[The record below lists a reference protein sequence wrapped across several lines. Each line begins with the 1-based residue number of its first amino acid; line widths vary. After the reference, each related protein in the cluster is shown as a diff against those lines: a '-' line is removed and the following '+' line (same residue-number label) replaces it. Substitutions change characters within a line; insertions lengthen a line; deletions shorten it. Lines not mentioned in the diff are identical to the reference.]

1 MPIPV
6 TAADRIG
13 ARSLIILEKSIVAN
27 NIEDS
32 LVKFGLDEVDAET
45 KKKIAALIA
54 GVPKRRKTG
63 IRDYADSYGTDNIKS
78 KFELILAAILK
89 LYPEA
94 INSSTR
100 IVDEFKELNYPNV
113 ELFKLISSSVDWK
126 TKGDSLALVVSQL
139 TDVSVVEDVEDVV
152 DDLLDIE

>member
-1 MPIPV
+1 M
-6 TAADRIG
+6 
-13 ARSLIILEKSIVAN
+13 AN

-32 LVKFGLDEVDAET
+32 FVEFGLADVDEET

-63 IRDYADSYGTDNIKS
+63 IRDYADSYGTDDIKS

-100 IVDEFKELNYPNV
+100 IVDEFKELNYPDV
-113 ELFKLISSSVDWK
+113 ELFKLISSLVDWK

-139 TDVSVVEDVEDVV
+139 TDVSVVEDVV

>member
-1 MPIPV
+1 
-6 TAADRIG
+6 
-13 ARSLIILEKSIVAN
+13 VAN

-32 LVKFGLDEVDAET
+32 LVKFGLDGVDAET
-45 KKKIAALIA
+45 KEKIAALIA

-63 IRDYADSYGTDNIKS
+63 IREYAESYGTDNIKS

-100 IVDEFKELNYPNV
+100 IVDEFKELNYPDV
-113 ELFKLISSSVDWK
+113 ELFKLISNLVNWK

>member
-1 MPIPV
+1 
-6 TAADRIG
+6 
-13 ARSLIILEKSIVAN
+13 VAN

-32 LVKFGLDEVDAET
+32 LVKFGLNEVDAET

-63 IRDYADSYGTDNIKS
+63 IRDYADSYGTDDIKS

-100 IVDEFKELNYPNV
+100 IVDEFKELNYPDV
-113 ELFKLISSSVDWK
+113 ELFKLISSLVDWK

>member
-1 MPIPV
+1 M
-6 TAADRIG
+6 
-13 ARSLIILEKSIVAN
+13 
-27 NIEDS
+27 
-32 LVKFGLDEVDAET
+32 VKFGLDGVDAET
-45 KKKIAALIA
+45 KEKIAALIKGA
-54 GVPKRRKTG
+54 NRRSKTG
-63 IRDYADSYGTDNIKS
+63 IREYADSYGTDNINS

-100 IVDEFKELNYPNV
+100 IVDEFKELNYPDV
-113 ELFKLISSSVDWK
+113 ELFKLISSLVDWK

>member
-1 MPIPV
+1 M
-6 TAADRIG
+6 
-13 ARSLIILEKSIVAN
+13 AN

-32 LVKFGLDEVDAET
+32 LVKFGLNEVDAET

-63 IRDYADSYGTDNIKS
+63 IRDYADSYGTDNITS

-100 IVDEFKELNYPNV
+100 IVDEFKELNYPDV
-113 ELFKLISSSVDWK
+113 ELFKLISNLVNWK

>member
-1 MPIPV
+1 
-6 TAADRIG
+6 
-13 ARSLIILEKSIVAN
+13 VAN

-63 IRDYADSYGTDNIKS
+63 IRDYADSYGTDDIKS

-100 IVDEFKELNYPNV
+100 IVDEFKELNYPDV
-113 ELFKLISSSVDWK
+113 ELFKLISSLVDWK

>member
-1 MPIPV
+1 M
-6 TAADRIG
+6 
-13 ARSLIILEKSIVAN
+13 AN

-32 LVKFGLDEVDAET
+32 LVKFGLNEVDAET

-63 IRDYADSYGTDNIKS
+63 IREYAESYGTDNIKS

-100 IVDEFKELNYPNV
+100 IVDEFKELNYPDV
-113 ELFKLISSSVDWK
+113 ELFKLISSLVDWK

>member
-1 MPIPV
+1 
-6 TAADRIG
+6 
-13 ARSLIILEKSIVAN
+13 VAN

-32 LVKFGLDEVDAET
+32 LVKFGLDGVDAET
-45 KKKIAALIA
+45 KEKITALIKGA
-54 GVPKRRKTG
+54 NRRSKTG
-63 IRDYADSYGTDNIKS
+63 IREYAESYGTDITS

-100 IVDEFKELNYPNV
+100 IVDEFKKLNYPNV
-113 ELFKLISSSVDWK
+113 ELFKLISSLVDWK

-139 TDVSVVEDVEDVV
+139 TDVSVVEDVVDVV

>member
-1 MPIPV
+1 M
-6 TAADRIG
+6 
-13 ARSLIILEKSIVAN
+13 
-27 NIEDS
+27 
-32 LVKFGLDEVDAET
+32 VKFGLDEVDAET

-63 IRDYADSYGTDNIKS
+63 IRDYADSYGTDDIKS

-100 IVDEFKELNYPNV
+100 IVDEFKELNYPDV
-113 ELFKLISSSVDWK
+113 ELFKLISSLVDWK

>member
-13 ARSLIILEKSIVAN
+13 AKSLIILEKSIVVK

-32 LVKFGLDEVDAET
+32 FVEFGLADVDEET
-45 KKKIAALIA
+45 KKKIAALIKGA
-54 GVPKRRKTG
+54 NRRSKTG
-63 IRDYADSYGTDNIKS
+63 IREYAESYGTDNIKS

-100 IVDEFKELNYPNV
+100 IVDEFKELNYPDV
-113 ELFKLISSSVDWK
+113 ELFKLISSLVDWK
-126 TKGDSLALVVSQL
+126 TKGESLALVVSQL
-139 TDVSVVEDVEDVV
+139 TDVSVVEDVV

>member
-1 MPIPV
+1 M
-6 TAADRIG
+6 
-13 ARSLIILEKSIVAN
+13 
-27 NIEDS
+27 
-32 LVKFGLDEVDAET
+32 VKFGLDGVDAET
-45 KKKIAALIA
+45 KEKIAALIKGA
-54 GVPKRRKTG
+54 NRRSKTG
-63 IRDYADSYGTDNIKS
+63 IREYADSYGTDNITS

-100 IVDEFKELNYPNV
+100 IVDEFKKLNYPDV
-113 ELFKLISSSVDWK
+113 ELFKLISSLVDWK

-139 TDVSVVEDVEDVV
+139 TDVSVVEDVEDIV

>member
-1 MPIPV
+1 M
-6 TAADRIG
+6 
-13 ARSLIILEKSIVAN
+13 AN

-63 IRDYADSYGTDNIKS
+63 IRDYADSYGTDNITS

-100 IVDEFKELNYPNV
+100 IVNEFKELNYPDV
-113 ELFKLISSSVDWK
+113 ELFKLISNLVNWK

>member
-32 LVKFGLDEVDAET
+32 FVEFGLADVDEET

-63 IRDYADSYGTDNIKS
+63 ILKYAESYGTDIKS
-78 KFELILAAILK
+78 RLELILASILK

-100 IVDEFKELNYPNV
+100 IVNEFEELNYSDV
-113 ELFKLISSSVDWK
+113 ELFKLISSLVDWK

>member
-1 MPIPV
+1 V
-6 TAADRIG
+6 
-13 ARSLIILEKSIVAN
+13 VN

-32 LVKFGLDEVDAET
+32 LVKFGLDGVDEET
-45 KKKIAALIA
+45 KAKIAALVA

-63 IRDYADSYGTDNIKS
+63 IREYADSYGTDIKS

-94 INSSTR
+94 INASTR
-100 IVDEFKELNYPNV
+100 IVDEFEELNYPDV
-113 ELFKLISSSVDWK
+113 ELFKLISSLVDWK
-126 TKGDSLALVVSQL
+126 TKGESLALVVTQL
-139 TDVSVVEDVEDVV
+139 TDVPVVEDVV

>member
-1 MPIPV
+1 
-6 TAADRIG
+6 
-13 ARSLIILEKSIVAN
+13 VAN

-32 LVKFGLDEVDAET
+32 LVKFGLNEVDAET

-63 IRDYADSYGTDNIKS
+63 IREYAESYGTDNIKS

-100 IVDEFKELNYPNV
+100 IVDEFKELNYPDV

-126 TKGDSLALVVSQL
+126 TKGESLALVVSQL

>member
-1 MPIPV
+1 MV
-6 TAADRIG
+6 
-13 ARSLIILEKSIVAN
+13 K

-32 LVKFGLDEVDAET
+32 LVKFGLDGVDAET
-45 KKKIAALIA
+45 KEKIAALIKGA
-54 GVPKRRKTG
+54 NRRSKTG
-63 IRDYADSYGTDNIKS
+63 IREYAESYGTDNIKS

-100 IVDEFKELNYPNV
+100 IVDEFKELNYPDV
-113 ELFKLISSSVDWK
+113 ELFKLISSLVDWK

>member
-1 MPIPV
+1 
-6 TAADRIG
+6 
-13 ARSLIILEKSIVAN
+13 VAN

-63 IRDYADSYGTDNIKS
+63 IRDYADSYGTDDIKS

-100 IVDEFKELNYPNV
+100 IVDEFKELNYPDV
-113 ELFKLISSSVDWK
+113 ELFKLISNLVNWK

>member
-1 MPIPV
+1 
-6 TAADRIG
+6 
-13 ARSLIILEKSIVAN
+13 VAN

-45 KKKIAALIA
+45 KKKIAALIKGA
-54 GVPKRRKTG
+54 NRRSKTG
-63 IRDYADSYGTDNIKS
+63 IREYAESYGTDNIKN

-100 IVDEFKELNYPNV
+100 IVDEFKELNYPDV
-113 ELFKLISSSVDWK
+113 ELFKLISSLVDWK

-139 TDVSVVEDVEDVV
+139 TDVSVVEDVV

>member
-1 MPIPV
+1 M
-6 TAADRIG
+6 
-13 ARSLIILEKSIVAN
+13 AN

-63 IRDYADSYGTDNIKS
+63 IRDYADSYGTDNITS

-100 IVDEFKELNYPNV
+100 IVDEFKELNYPDV
-113 ELFKLISSSVDWK
+113 ELFKLISNLVNWK

>member
-1 MPIPV
+1 M
-6 TAADRIG
+6 
-13 ARSLIILEKSIVAN
+13 AN

-32 LVKFGLDEVDAET
+32 LVKFGLNEVDAET

-63 IRDYADSYGTDNIKS
+63 IRDYADSYGTDDIKS

-100 IVDEFKELNYPNV
+100 IVDEFKELNYPDV
-113 ELFKLISSSVDWK
+113 ELFKLISNLVNWK

-139 TDVSVVEDVEDVV
+139 TDVSVVEDVV

>member
-1 MPIPV
+1 M
-6 TAADRIG
+6 
-13 ARSLIILEKSIVAN
+13 
-27 NIEDS
+27 
-32 LVKFGLDEVDAET
+32 VKFGLDGVDAET
-45 KKKIAALIA
+45 KEKIAALIKGA
-54 GVPKRRKTG
+54 NRRSKTG
-63 IRDYADSYGTDNIKS
+63 IREYADSYGTDNITS

-100 IVDEFKELNYPNV
+100 IVDEFKELNYPDV
-113 ELFKLISSSVDWK
+113 ELFKLISSLVDWK
-126 TKGDSLALVVSQL
+126 TKGESLALVVSQL

>member
-1 MPIPV
+1 M
-6 TAADRIG
+6 
-13 ARSLIILEKSIVAN
+13 
-27 NIEDS
+27 
-32 LVKFGLDEVDAET
+32 VKFGLNEVDAET

-63 IRDYADSYGTDNIKS
+63 IRDYADSYGTDDIKS

-100 IVDEFKELNYPNV
+100 IVDEFKELNYPDV
-113 ELFKLISSSVDWK
+113 ELFKLISSLVDWK